1 MKGKSEG
8 RGERRGKEKNI
19 IFVDKSLFKKLIFKI
34 METFF
39 WEDKKNRK
47 SEIKRNDLPKSRA
60 SKVFKTK
67 KEALKYATER
77 KSDWLQ
83 ATLYK
88 SVNGGGSYK
97 QIAGIGIK
105 GKYSETY
112 F

>member
-1 MKGKSEG
+1 
-8 RGERRGKEKNI
+8 
-19 IFVDKSLFKKLIFKI
+19 VDKSFNLKTIKKTINI

-39 WEDKKNRK
+39 WEYKKNRK

>member
-1 MKGKSEG
+1 VF
-8 RGERRGKEKNI
+8 
-19 IFVDKSLFKKLIFKI
+19 IFADKSLFKKLIFKI

-39 WEDKKNRK
+39 WEYKKKRK
-47 SEIKRNDLPKSRA
+47 SEITRNDLPKSRA
-60 SKVFKTK
+60 SKLFKTK
-67 KEALKYATER
+67 KEALQYATER

-88 SVNGGGSYK
+88 SVNGGSSK